1 MRRIPFLFVT
11 GCYFSQISGEVWKVQ
26 KIISALRLNV
36 LYCGLLRHHRQG
48 KKMGY
53 FTLCGA
59 SSYEILQNF
68 RKTCISMLQSV
79 CVIYF
84 TFQMQR
90 RFQTQLFDSY
100 IYQILLLKRLFILTC
115 KIGYFYSIAL
125 DSEIFTF
132 FNRNVP
138 TFLNDIFLKKV

>member
-59 SSYEILQNF
+59 SSYEILQENF

-79 CVIYF
+79 CVLY
-84 TFQMQR
+84 
-90 RFQTQLFDSY
+90 
-100 IYQILLLKRLFILTC
+100 ILLFKCKDVFRLSYLIHTFTRF
-115 KIGYFYSIAL
+115 FY
-125 DSEIFTF
+125 
-132 FNRNVP
+132 
-138 TFLNDIFLKKV
+138 